1 MTKDELARI
10 KSGDRTAI
18 EQWVRDWE
26 LPVFR
31 IAYRILG
38 RFEDAEEARQNTLIS
53 ILSNSDCWPEA
64 KFHDAWIRRCAMNA
78 AITLI
83 RKQRRHVG
91 DLSGVAE
98 SSEYDLNDPSELID
112 LREAMHKL
120 DPQTRALL
128 SLRFDEGLTIREIG
142 DVLKTAHTTIQSRLD
157 RAIQQLQ
164 SKLCAGEQ
172 NV

>member
-18 EQWVRDWE
+18 EQWVRHWE

-64 KFHDAWIRRCAMNA
+64 KFHDAWIRR
-78 AITLI
+78 
-83 RKQRRHVG
+83 
-91 DLSGVAE
+91 
-98 SSEYDLNDPSELID
+98 
-112 LREAMHKL
+112 
-120 DPQTRALL
+120 
-128 SLRFDEGLTIREIG
+128 
-142 DVLKTAHTTIQSRLD
+142 
-157 RAIQQLQ
+157 LQ
-164 SKLCAGEQ
+164 
-172 NV
+172 